1 MVVKGL
7 QGTNDGKYDKLHAC
21 AKHFAV
27 HSGPEWNR
35 HEFNAENIKPRDLYE
50 TYLPPFEALV
60 KEGKVK
66 EVMCAYNRF
75 EGDPCCGSDRLLM
88 QILRDEWGF
97 DGIVLSD
104 CGAIADFYRDYGH
117 KTHPDAESASAAAV
131 LSGTDLECGS
141 SYEALVE
148 AVKQGKIDEKAVDV
162 AVKRL
167 LTARFALGEMDE
179 PEKVSWTGIPFSVVA
194 SAGHDSLALDMARKS
209 MTLLMNKDNTLP
221 LKRGGLTI
229 AVMGPNAN
237 DSVMQWGN
245 YNGMPPHTVT
255 ILDGIRKAL
264 GSDDRL
270 IYEPVSY
277 THLTLPTT

>member
-1 MVVKGL
+1 MDAYSEYLSRPPLGKGYRDL
-7 QGTNDGKYDKLHAC
+7 WGRPLSDQPYGCDGCKRFAGTNDGKYDKLHAC

-117 KTHPDAESASAAAV
+117 KTHPDAESASAVAV

-141 SYEALVE
+141 SYEA
-148 AVKQGKIDEKAVDV
+148 
-162 AVKRL
+162 
-167 LTARFALGEMDE
+167 
-179 PEKVSWTGIPFSVVA
+179 W
-194 SAGHDSLALDMARKS
+194 
-209 MTLLMNKDNTLP
+209 
-221 LKRGGLTI
+221 
-229 AVMGPNAN
+229 
-237 DSVMQWGN
+237 
-245 YNGMPPHTVT
+245 
-255 ILDGIRKAL
+255 
-264 GSDDRL
+264 
-270 IYEPVSY
+270 
-277 THLTLPTT
+277 

>member
-1 MVVKGL
+1 
-7 QGTNDGKYDKLHAC
+7 
-21 AKHFAV
+21 
-27 HSGPEWNR
+27 
-35 HEFNAENIKPRDLYE
+35 
-50 TYLPPFEALV
+50 
-60 KEGKVK
+60 
-66 EVMCAYNRF
+66 MCAYNRF
-75 EGDPCCGSDRLLM
+75 EGNPCCGSDRLLM

-117 KTHPDAESASAAAV
+117 KTHPDAESASAVAV

-194 SAGHDSLALDMARKS
+194 SAGTSLGARH
-209 MTLLMNKDNTLP
+209 
-221 LKRGGLTI
+221 G
-229 AVMGPNAN
+229 AQVN
-237 DSVMQWGN
+237 D
-245 YNGMPPHTVT
+245 T
-255 ILDGIRKAL
+255 A
-264 GSDDRL
+264 
-270 IYEPVSY
+270 YEQG
-277 THLTLPTT
+277 

>member
-1 MVVKGL
+1 MTSCMLG
-7 QGTNDGKYDKLHAC
+7 

-162 AVKRL
+162 AVKSSFDGSLCLGMKWTSRRRCPGLAFLFLWWL
-167 LTARFALGEMDE
+167 LPD
-179 PEKVSWTGIPFSVVA
+179 
-194 SAGHDSLALDMARKS
+194 
-209 MTLLMNKDNTLP
+209 
-221 LKRGGLTI
+221 
-229 AVMGPNAN
+229 
-237 DSVMQWGN
+237 
-245 YNGMPPHTVT
+245 T
-255 ILDGIRKAL
+255 ILWRSTWRA
-264 GSDDRL
+264 SQ
-270 IYEPVSY
+270 
-277 THLTLPTT
+277 

>member
-1 MVVKGL
+1 
-7 QGTNDGKYDKLHAC
+7 
-21 AKHFAV
+21 
-27 HSGPEWNR
+27 
-35 HEFNAENIKPRDLYE
+35 
-50 TYLPPFEALV
+50 
-60 KEGKVK
+60 
-66 EVMCAYNRF
+66 MCAYNRF

-167 LTARFALGEMDE
+167 LTARLHWV
-179 PEKVSWTGIPFSVVA
+179 KWTSRRRCPGPAFL
-194 SAGHDSLALDMARKS
+194 SLWW
-209 MTLLMNKDNTLP
+209 LLPD
-221 LKRGGLTI
+221 
-229 AVMGPNAN
+229 
-237 DSVMQWGN
+237 
-245 YNGMPPHTVT
+245 T
-255 ILDGIRKAL
+255 ILWRSTWRA
-264 GSDDRL
+264 SQ
-270 IYEPVSY
+270 
-277 THLTLPTT
+277 